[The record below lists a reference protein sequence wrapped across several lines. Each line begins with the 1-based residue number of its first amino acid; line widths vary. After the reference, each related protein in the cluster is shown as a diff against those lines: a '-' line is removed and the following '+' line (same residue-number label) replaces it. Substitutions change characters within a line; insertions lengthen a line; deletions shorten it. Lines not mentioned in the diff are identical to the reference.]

1 MENKTPTLNLGPITL
16 DLTLLAMSI
25 LTIGII
31 FGLVYWAS
39 RNMTVKPTKKQNVL
53 EFFVDFVNGIIKDN
67 LGTASEYTKSYS
79 LFLFVIFSFVLVA
92 NQLGLLAHLQV
103 NGYSFWSSPTS
114 NMFYDM
120 GLSLLI
126 SLFVNIEGARRQ
138 GFKAYISEYKNPM
151 NILEVFTDF
160 LSLALRLY
168 GNIFAGE
175 IILGLLVQMSQAS
188 IFLFPFA
195 FILNMVWTA
204 FSMFIGFLQA
214 YVFTMLTTM
223 YLAKKSGIEA

>member
-1 MENKTPTLNLGPITL
+1 MENHHPTLNLGPITL
-16 DLTLLAMSI
+16 DLTLLAMSV
-25 LTIGII
+25 LTVGVV
-31 FGLVYWAS
+31 FALVYFAS
-39 RNMTVKPTKKQNVL
+39 RNMTLKPNKKQNVL
-53 EFFVDFVNGIIKDN
+53 EFFVELVNGIGKDN
-67 LGTASEYTKSYS
+67 LGADNVKPYS
-79 LFLFVIFSFVLVA
+79 LFLFTIFSFVLVA
-92 NQLGLLAHLQV
+92 NQLGLLTNIEV
-103 NGYSFWSSPTS
+103 SGYTLWTSPTS

-138 GFKAYISEYKNPM
+138 GFKEYTSEYKNPM

-175 IILGLLVQMSQAS
+175 VVTGLLLQMAHAGW
-188 IFLFPFA
+188 FLTPFA
-195 FILNMVWTA
+195 FGFNIIWTA

>member
-1 MENKTPTLNLGPITL
+1 MLENQTPTLQLGPITF
-16 DLTLLAMSI
+16 DLTLLFMSI
-25 LTIGII
+25 LTVASV

-39 RNMTVKPTKKQNVL
+39 RKMTLKPNKKQNVL
-53 EFFVDFVNGIIKDN
+53 ETLVELVNGLITDNMGAGYIKP
-67 LGTASEYTKSYS
+67 YS
-79 LFLFVIFSFVLVA
+79 LFLFTIFSFVLVA
-92 NQLGLLAHLQV
+92 NQLGLLFHLEV
-103 NGYSFWSSPTS
+103 GDYNLWTSPTS

-138 GFKAYISEYKNPM
+138 GFKAYMAEYKNPM

-175 IILGLLVQMSQAS
+175 VVTGLLLSMARVS
-188 IFLFPFA
+188 ILAAPVA
-195 FILNMVWTA
+195 FGLNMVWTA